1 MSNTTNTTVEEK
13 ASANGQ
19 KRKPAIVEK
28 EADGKW
34 RGSSVSYVDGQ
45 EWDKAKEMDFTYT
58 NLDKF
63 IRYSL
68 GENAHFSN
76 AFYDGDYSLT
86 LDQAQEKK
94 YRFVTEQLRITKDSR
109 VLDLGCGWGGWLN
122 WLKTNIGC
130 KAVGVNLSKGQIASC
145 R

>member
-1 MSNTTNTTVEEK
+1 MEK
-13 ASANGQ
+13 ETIAAPS
-19 KRKPAIVEK
+19 KKPIIIEQ

-34 RGSSVSYVDGQ
+34 RGSSISYKDGQ
-45 EWDKAKEMDFTYT
+45 DWDKSKEMDFTYT

-86 LDQAQEKK
+86 LEQARKK
-94 YRFVTEQLRITKDSR
+94 NTSL
-109 VLDLGCGWGGWLN
+109 
-122 WLKTNIGC
+122 
-130 KAVGVNLSKGQIASC
+130 
-145 R
+145 

>member
-1 MSNTTNTTVEEK
+1 MSQQTEEVLIPETKAKQKVVVE
-13 ASANGQ
+13 
-19 KRKPAIVEK
+19 

-34 RGSSVSYVDGQ
+34 RGNSKSYTEGQ
-45 EWDKAKEMDFTYT
+45 QWDKAKEMNFTYT

-63 IRYSL
+63 VRYSL

-94 YRFVTEQLRITKDSR
+94 YRLQSHR
-109 VLDLGCGWGGWLN
+109 
-122 WLKTNIGC
+122 
-130 KAVGVNLSKGQIASC
+130 SKSF
-145 R
+145 

>member
-1 MSNTTNTTVEEK
+1 MSQQTEEVLIPETKAKQKVVVE
-13 ASANGQ
+13 
-19 KRKPAIVEK
+19 

-34 RGSSVSYVDGQ
+34 RGSSVSEKDGQ
-45 EWDKAKEMDFTYT
+45 HWDKSKEMNFTYT

-63 IRYSL
+63 VRYSL

-94 YRFVTEQLRITKDSR
+94 YRFVADQLRITKDSK
-109 VLDLGCGWGGWLN
+109 VLDLGCGWGGC
-122 WLKTNIGC
+122 G
-130 KAVGVNLSKGQIASC
+130 
-145 R
+145 

>member
-1 MSNTTNTTVEEK
+1 
-13 ASANGQ
+13 
-19 KRKPAIVEK
+19 

-109 VLDLGCGWGGWLN
+109 VLDLGWGWGGWLM
-122 WLKTNIGC
+122 WLKKNIGC
-130 KAVGVNLSKGQIASC
+130 KAIGVNLSKGQAAAC
-145 R
+145 RKTGLEVYLHDARYVK